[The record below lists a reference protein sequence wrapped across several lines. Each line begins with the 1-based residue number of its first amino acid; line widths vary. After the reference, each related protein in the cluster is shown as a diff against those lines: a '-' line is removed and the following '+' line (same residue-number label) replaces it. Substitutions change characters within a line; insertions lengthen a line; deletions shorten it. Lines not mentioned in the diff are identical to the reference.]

1 MADDLSVGFYIGEL
15 NKYCQKNNIDV
26 NYREVSKTG
35 PPHDLRF
42 TIQVILDG
50 REFPEAKG
58 KSKKEAKNAAAK
70 LTLEKLKE
78 ERKKES
84 SPLSLPT
91 TDTSDD
97 LSSENFVGR
106 LDRIAQKE
114 RLSVNYEQRSEAR
127 RGRENFFCKCKIGQ
141 KEYPG
146 AVGSTKRKAKQLAAK
161 LAYEQIQLEKSSTK
175 GDLGSADAPL
185 AGSSDCGSS
194 FSMAPN
200 SESSSES
207 GFSGNGSERNY
218 NSDRLNNSSFLLNIG
233 ILRKSL
239 ENVKINSASTF
250 DSPVNERT
258 VDERLIKDF
267 EEITPIGS
275 GAYGSVFKAKHRLDG
290 TTYVIKRVQYN
301 ARKVKREVKVLAKLS
316 HPNIVRYYNSWIGED
331 YIKRFVEAGETVLRS
346 YFYCYFSLN
355 FISRSLRKC
364 LFIQMEFC
372 EKGTLE
378 DWIEIRRGE
387 IPNKDLSLGLFQQI
401 VTGVDYIHSKGLIHR
416 DLKPSNIFLVDIKQI
431 KIGDFGL
438 VTFQEHDKQRT
449 ENWGTRLYMSP
460 EQLASVEYGNE
471 VDIFALG
478 LILSEL
484 LYIPLSRQETYKIF
498 EDLRKGHV
506 SDIFDDKEKI
516 LLQKLVATDPKMR
529 PKTSEIL
536 KTLKEWNNVPEEK
549 MRNTR

>member
-15 NKYCQKNNIDV
+15 NKYCQKNYIDV

-50 REFPEAKG
+50 REFPGVKG
-58 KSKKEAKNAAAK
+58 RSKKEAKNAAAK

-78 ERKKES
+78 ERES
-84 SPLSLPT
+84 NPLSLPT

-97 LSSENFVGR
+97 LSSENFIGR

-114 RLSVNYEQRSEAR
+114 RLSVNYEQRSELSPSGA
-127 RGRENFFCKCKIGQ
+127 GSFFCKCKIGQ

-146 AVGSTKRKAKQLAAK
+146 AVGSTKQKAKQLAAK

-175 GDLGSADAPL
+175 GDSGSADTPL

-194 FSMAPN
+194 FSMTP

-218 NSDRLNNSSFLLNIG
+218 NSDRVSNALSSSVSS
-233 ILRKSL
+233 LRKGL
-239 ENVKINSASTF
+239 KNVKINLAPKF
-250 DSPVNERT
+250 DSPVNEHT
-258 VDERLIKDF
+258 VDERFIKDF
-267 EEITPIGS
+267 EEIAPIGS
-275 GAYGSVFKAKHRLDG
+275 GAYGSVFKAKHRIDG
-290 TTYVIKRVQYN
+290 TTYVIKRVKYN
-301 ARKVKREVKVLAKLS
+301 NE
-316 HPNIVRYYNSWIGED
+316 
-331 YIKRFVEAGETVLRS
+331 
-346 YFYCYFSLN
+346 SLT
-355 FISRSLRKC
+355 KC

-372 EKGTLE
+372 DKGTLE
-378 DWIEIRRGE
+378 DWIESRRRMN
-387 IPNKDLSLGLFQQI
+387 PNKDLSLGLFKQI
-401 VTGVDYIHSKGLIHR
+401 VTGVDYIHSEGLIHR
-416 DLKPSNIFLVDIKQI
+416 DLKPSNIFLVDTKQI

-438 VTFQEHDKQRT
+438 VTFQKHDKKRT
-449 ENWGTRLYMSP
+449 EDQGTPLYMSP

-484 LYIPLSRQETYKIF
+484 LYIPLSRQETFKIF

-536 KTLKEWNNVPEEK
+536 KTLKEWNNVPEKK
-549 MRNTR
+549 MRNTC

>member
-15 NKYCQKNNIDV
+15 NKYCQKNCIDV
-26 NYREVSKTG
+26 NYREVSKSG

-58 KSKKEAKNAAAK
+58 KSKKEGKNAAAK
-70 LTLEKLKE
+70 LTLEILKE
-78 ERKKES
+78 ERES

-97 LSSENFVGR
+97 LSSENFIGR

-114 RLSVNYEQRSEAR
+114 RLSVNYEQRIELSPS
-127 RGRENFFCKCKIGQ
+127 GPGSFFCKCTIGQ

-146 AVGSTKRKAKQLAAK
+146 AKGSTKQKAKHLAAK

-175 GDLGSADAPL
+175 GDSGSADGPL
-185 AGSSDCGSS
+185 AGSNDCGSS
-194 FSMAPN
+194 FSMAPS

-207 GFSGNGSERNY
+207 GFSGNGSERND
-218 NSDRLNNSSFLLNIG
+218 NSDRSS
-233 ILRKSL
+233 LRKGWK
-239 ENVKINSASTF
+239 NVKINLAPKF
-250 DSPVNERT
+250 DSPVNKHT
-258 VDERLIKDF
+258 VDERFIKDF
-267 EEITPIGS
+267 EEIAPIGS
-275 GAYGSVFKAKHRLDG
+275 GAYGSVFKAKHRIDG
-290 TTYVIKRVQYN
+290 TTYVIKRVKYN
-301 ARKVKREVKVLAKLS
+301 NEKVKREVKVLATLS
-316 HPNIVRYYNSWIGED
+316 HPNIVRYYNCWDGDD
-331 YIKRFVEAGETVLRS
+331 YNE
-346 YFYCYFSLN
+346 
-355 FISRSLRKC
+355 RSLKKC

-372 EKGTLE
+372 DQGTLE
-378 DWIEIRRGE
+378 DWIENRREE
-387 IPNKDLSLGLFQQI
+387 IPNKDLSLGLFKQI

-416 DLKPSNIFLVDIKQI
+416 DLKPSNVFLVDTKQI

-438 VTFQEHDKQRT
+438 VTFQKHDKQRT
-449 ENWGTRLYMSP
+449 EDQGTPLYMSP

-484 LYIPLSRQETYKIF
+484 LYIPLTRQETYKIF

-536 KTLKEWNNVPEEK
+536 KTLKEWNNAPEKK

>member
-50 REFPEAKG
+50 RQFPEAKG

-70 LTLEKLKE
+70 LTLEILKE
-78 ERKKES
+78 EREA
-84 SPLSLPT
+84 SPLTLPT

-97 LSSENFVGR
+97 LSSENFIGR

-114 RLSVNYEQRSEAR
+114 RLSVNYEQRSELSPS
-127 RGRENFFCKCKIGQ
+127 GTGSFFCKCKIGQ

-146 AVGSTKRKAKQLAAK
+146 AIGSTKQKAKHLAAK

-175 GDLGSADAPL
+175 GDSGSSDAPL

-194 FSMAPN
+194 FSMTPS

-207 GFSGNGSERNY
+207 GFSGNGSEGNDD
-218 NSDRLNNSSFLLNIG
+218 SDRVPNALTSSVSG
-233 ILRKSL
+233 LRKGWK
-239 ENVKINSASTF
+239 NVKINLAPKF
-250 DSPVNERT
+250 DSPVNKHT
-258 VDERLIKDF
+258 VDERFLKDF
-267 EEITPIGS
+267 EEIAPIGS
-275 GAYGSVFKAKHRLDG
+275 GAYGSVFKAKHRLDE
-290 TTYVIKRVQYN
+290 TTYVIKCVKYN
-301 ARKVKREVKVLAKLS
+301 NEKVKREVKVLAMLS
-316 HPNIVRYYNSWIGED
+316 HPNIVRYYNSWVGED
-331 YIKRFVEAGETVLRS
+331 YNE
-346 YFYCYFSLN
+346 
-355 FISRSLRKC
+355 RSLTKY

-378 DWIEIRRGE
+378 DWIESRRGE
-387 IPNKDLSLGLFQQI
+387 IPNKDLSLGLFKQI
-401 VTGVDYIHSKGLIHR
+401 VTAVDYIHAKGLIHR
-416 DLKPSNIFLVDIKQI
+416 DLKPSNIFLVDTKQI

-438 VTFQEHDKQRT
+438 VTFQKHDEQRT
-449 ENWGTRLYMSP
+449 EDQGTRLYMSP

-484 LYIPLSRQETYKIF
+484 LYIPLTRQETYKIF

-529 PKTSEIL
+529 PKTPEIL
-536 KTLKEWNNVPEEK
+536 KTLKEWNNVPK
-549 MRNTR
+549 KKRRNTY

>member
-50 REFPEAKG
+50 REFPQGKG

-78 ERKKES
+78 ERES

-114 RLSVNYEQRSEAR
+114 RLSVNYEQRSELSPS
-127 RGRENFFCKCKIGQ
+127 GSGSFFCKCKIGQ

-175 GDLGSADAPL
+175 GDSGSADTSL

-194 FSMAPN
+194 FSMAPS

-218 NSDRLNNSSFLLNIG
+218 NSDRVSNALSSSVSH
-233 ILRKSL
+233 LRKGL
-239 ENVKINSASTF
+239 KNVKINLAPKF
-250 DSPVNERT
+250 DSPVNKHT
-258 VDERLIKDF
+258 VDERFINDF
-267 EEITPIGS
+267 EEIAPIGS
-275 GAYGSVFKAKHRLDG
+275 GAYGSIFKAKHRIDG
-290 TTYVIKRVQYN
+290 TTYVIKRVKYN
-301 ARKVKREVKVLAKLS
+301 NEKVKREVKVLATLS
-316 HPNIVRYYNSWIGED
+316 HPNIVRYYNCWDGDD
-331 YIKRFVEAGETVLRS
+331 YNE
-346 YFYCYFSLN
+346 
-355 FISRSLRKC
+355 RSLKKC

-372 EKGTLE
+372 DQGTLE
-378 DWIEIRRGE
+378 DWIENRRE
-387 IPNKDLSLGLFQQI
+387 KIPNKDLSLGLFKQI

-416 DLKPSNIFLVDIKQI
+416 DLKPSNIFLVDTKQI

-438 VTFQEHDKQRT
+438 VTFQKHDKQRT
-449 ENWGTRLYMSP
+449 EDRGTPLYMSP

-484 LYIPLSRQETYKIF
+484 LYIPHTRQETYKIF

-506 SDIFDDKEKI
+506 SAIFDDKEKI

-536 KTLKEWNNVPEEK
+536 KTLKEWNNVPEK
-549 MRNTR
+549 KLRNTR

>member
-78 ERKKES
+78 ERES

-114 RLSVNYEQRSEAR
+114 RLSVNYEQRSELSPSGA
-127 RGRENFFCKCKIGQ
+127 GSFFCKCKIGQ

-218 NSDRLNNSSFLLNIG
+218 NSDRVSNALSSSVG

-301 ARKVKREVKVLAKLS
+301 DEDDDKDEKVKREVKVLAKLS

-331 YIKRFVEAGETVLRS
+331 YIK
-346 YFYCYFSLN
+346 
-355 FISRSLRKC
+355 RSLRKC

>member
-26 NYREVSKTG
+26 NYREVSKTES
-35 PPHDLRF
+35 PHDLRF
-42 TIQVILDG
+42 TIQVIVDG

-58 KSKKEAKNAAAK
+58 RSKKEAKNAAAK
-70 LTLEKLKE
+70 LTLEILKE
-78 ERKKES
+78 EREA

-97 LSSENFVGR
+97 LSSENFIGR

-114 RLSVNYEQRSEAR
+114 RLSVNYEQRSELSPSGA
-127 RGRENFFCKCKIGQ
+127 GSFFCKCKIGQ

-146 AVGSTKRKAKQLAAK
+146 AVGSTKQKAKQLAAK

-175 GDLGSADAPL
+175 GDSGSADTSL
-185 AGSSDCGSS
+185 AGSTDCGNH
-194 FSMAPN
+194 FSMAP

-207 GFSGNGSERNY
+207 GFSGKESEGDDD
-218 NSDRLNNSSFLLNIG
+218 SDRVTNALSSSVSSLGN
-233 ILRKSL
+233 SL
-239 ENVKINSASTF
+239 ENMEINLAPKF
-250 DSPVNERT
+250 DSPVSKHT
-258 VDERLIKDF
+258 VDERFIKDF
-267 EEITPIGS
+267 EEIAPIGS
-275 GAYGSVFKAKHRLDG
+275 GAYGSVFKAKHRIDG
-290 TTYVIKRVQYN
+290 TTYVIKRVKYN
-301 ARKVKREVKVLAKLS
+301 NEKVKREVKVLATLS
-316 HPNIVRYYNSWIGED
+316 HPNIVRYYNCWDGDD
-331 YIKRFVEAGETVLRS
+331 YNK
-346 YFYCYFSLN
+346 
-355 FISRSLRKC
+355 RSLTKC

-372 EKGTLE
+372 DKGTLE

-387 IPNKDLSLGLFQQI
+387 IPNKDLSLGTFKQI
-401 VTGVDYIHSKGLIHR
+401 VTGVDYIHSQGLIHR
-416 DLKPSNIFLVDIKQI
+416 DLKPSNIFLVDTKQI

-438 VTFQEHDKQRT
+438 VTFQKHDKQRT
-449 ENWGTRLYMSP
+449 EDRGTPLYMSP

-484 LYIPLSRQETYKIF
+484 LHIPLSRQETFKIF

-506 SDIFDDKEKI
+506 SNIFDDKEKI

-536 KTLKEWNNVPEEK
+536 KTLKEWNNVPQRK

>member
-26 NYREVSKTG
+26 NYREVSKTE

-42 TIQVILDG
+42 KIQVILDG

-70 LTLEKLKE
+70 LTLEILKE
-78 ERKKES
+78 EREAS
-84 SPLSLPT
+84 SLPLLT

-97 LSSENFVGR
+97 LSSENFIGR

-114 RLSVNYEQRSEAR
+114 RLSVNYEQTNELSAN
-127 RGRENFFCKCKIGQ
+127 GPGSFFCKCKIGQ

-146 AVGSTKRKAKQLAAK
+146 AVGSTKQKAKHLAAK
-161 LAYEQIQLEKSSTK
+161 LACEQIQLEKSSTK

-185 AGSSDCGSS
+185 AGPSDCGNH
-194 FSMAPN
+194 FSMAPS
-200 SESSSES
+200 SESSSKS
-207 GFSGNGSERNY
+207 GFSGNESEGNDD
-218 NSDRLNNSSFLLNIG
+218 SDRVTNVLSSSVSSLGN
-233 ILRKSL
+233 SL
-239 ENVKINSASTF
+239 ENVEINLAAKF
-250 DSPVNERT
+250 DSPVSKHT
-258 VDERLIKDF
+258 VDERFIKDF
-267 EEITPIGS
+267 EEIAPIGS
-275 GAYGSVFKAKHRLDG
+275 GAYSSVFKAKHRIDG
-290 TTYVIKRVQYN
+290 TTYVIKRVKYN
-301 ARKVKREVKVLAKLS
+301 NEKVKREVKVLATLS
-316 HPNIVRYYNSWIGED
+316 HPNIVRYYNSWVGED
-331 YIKRFVEAGETVLRS
+331 YVK
-346 YFYCYFSLN
+346 
-355 FISRSLRKC
+355 RSLKKC

-372 EKGTLE
+372 DQGTLE
-378 DWIEIRRGE
+378 DWIENRRGK
-387 IPNKDLSLGLFQQI
+387 IPNKALSLGLFKQI
-401 VTGVDYIHSKGLIHR
+401 ATGVDYIHSEGLIHR
-416 DLKPSNIFLVDIKQI
+416 DLKPLNIFLVDTKQI

-438 VTFQEHDKQRT
+438 VTFQKHDKQRT
-449 ENWGTRLYMSP
+449 EDRGTPLYMSP

-484 LYIPLSRQETYKIF
+484 LYIPLSLQETYKIF

-529 PKTSEIL
+529 PKTPEIL
-536 KTLKEWNNVPEEK
+536 KTLKEWNNVPEKK
-549 MRNTR
+549 MRNTY